1 MEKDF
6 QYYAKKAEHQLTK
19 DNRTAQDVDWAIARA
34 GVYARL
40 AAAAPKKT
48 ADSGWPMRDND

>member
-6 QYYAKKAEHQLTK
+6 QYYADKAEHQLTK
-19 DNRTAQDVDWAIARA
+19 HHGTAQHRDWAIATA
-34 GVYARL
+34 EVYARL

-48 ADSGWPMRDND
+48 ADSGWPMRDNN